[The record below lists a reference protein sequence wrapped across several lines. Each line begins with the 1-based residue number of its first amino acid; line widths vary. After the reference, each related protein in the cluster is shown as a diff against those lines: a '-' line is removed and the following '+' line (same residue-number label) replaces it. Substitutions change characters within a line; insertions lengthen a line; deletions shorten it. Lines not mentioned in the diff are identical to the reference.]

1 MIAPDRITKP
11 YIIKAPP
18 QLSALFPLLLSY
30 HLDIRSSRGGNSRI
44 IRRLQVDLS
53 GVDEIDVLGAV
64 AFASNLAKSMESH
77 PEFEVQII
85 QPNDSVALNFLDHLR
100 FTRLLL
106 QLGMNVNVTPDFW
119 GLDKI
124 DKEINS
130 VEIPGGKELLL
141 FIPKVAQDERD
152 KTLGRLLKEVKA
164 FLKVHASE
172 NINHTQLHPIFH
184 EIIKNTI
191 DHSSNVG
198 VLALKTTYVK
208 QTSHQLHFVHCEM
221 GRGIALHVRDYL
233 SQSSEPVEMRL
244 ADKGSTSDFLQWA
257 FTPGKSTKLH
267 SGVNAGLGLAS
278 IKAAAKGGNIRVYC
292 SDAKSIAYVTEFP
305 TEPTHKQLRRRLY
318 HTHPVPCFMYFGE
331 TNPKVKEYA

>member
-1 MIAPDRITKP
+1 MTMPDRSSKP
-11 YIIKAPP
+11 YKIKAPP

-44 IRRLQVDLS
+44 IRRLQIDLS

-64 AFASNLAKSMESH
+64 AFASNLAKSMELH
-77 PEFEVQII
+77 PEFEIQII
-85 QPNDSVALNFLDHLR
+85 QPNDRTVLSFLENLR

-106 QLGMNVNVTPDFW
+106 QLGMNVNITPDFW
-119 GLDKI
+119 REDEI

-130 VEIPGGKELLL
+130 IHFPNGNELLL
-141 FIPKVAQDERD
+141 FIPKVPQNERE
-152 KTLGRLLKEVKA
+152 KVLGKLLKEVKT
-164 FLKVHASE
+164 FLKMHASA

-198 VLALKTTYVK
+198 ILALKITYLEK
-208 QTSHQLHFVHCEM
+208 TSHQLHFVHCEM

-233 SQSSEPVEMRL
+233 SQSSDPVEIRL

-292 SDAKSIAYVTEFP
+292 SDARSIAYVTEFP
-305 TEPTHKQLRRRLY
+305 TEPTHKQLRKRLY

-331 TNPKVKEYA
+331 TNPKVKRNA